1 MYKTIIVPVK
11 CSDSDL
17 DYLNKQNLES
27 AKVWNRCVELDQ
39 EFRKSNGRP
48 MKFSEMQTALLGFSN
63 MPRMNVYHVYRKYI
77 FARGAMCKS
86 IKAKHANSGLVNLPF
101 HKKKYFNTGW
111 NYQGI
116 KVDYSGGVITLCKKI
131 GADENGR
138 RYRQTPIKCYS
149 KSIPHNIVE
158 IELLYRNGLKLAI
171 KYKKPDIEHLIPS
184 GNSAA
189 IDLGE
194 IHSIASIDNIGDAII
209 ITGRKLRS
217 IKRFR
222 DKEQA
227 KLRSKMSR
235 CTKGS
240 RQYKKYAKAKWK
252 LQYKSDNQIKD
263 GVHKITKLYLDYC
276 LEHNITTV
284 YYGDLDKCTR
294 DTKGRV
300 STVTGQKLNEWCFG
314 RIIQQLENKL
324 GRYGIELI
332 KVDEAYT
339 SRKCP
344 ACGTHNQ
351 PTNRNYRCGCGYE
364 QHRDLVGAMNL
375 LNQNSGTELS
385 RYANKKYLRIA

>member
-1 MYKTIIVPVK
+1 MIIGVQ
-11 CSDSDL
+11 CSKEDMR
-17 DYLNKQNLES
+17 YLLSINEES
-27 AKVWNRCVELDQ
+27 ARVWNRCVELDN
-39 EFRKSNGRP
+39 EFYSSHGKW
-48 MKFSEMQTALLGFSN
+48 MKFSELQTALLGFSFLH
-63 MPRMNVYHVYRKYI
+63 RMGVYHVYRKYL
-77 FARGAMCKS
+77 FARNAMWNS
-86 IKAKHANSGLVNLPF
+86 IKARHENSHRVNLPF
-101 HKKKYFNTGW
+101 REKTYFNTGW

-116 KVDYSGGVITLCKKI
+116 KSDCSNGTISLCKKI
-131 GADENGR
+131 GVDESGR
-138 RYRQTPIKCYS
+138 KYHQSPVVCRAKT
-149 KSIPHNIVE
+149 IPQNIVE

-171 KYKKPDIEHLIPS
+171 KYKEPDIEHLIPS

-194 IHSIASIDNIGDAII
+194 IHSIASVDNMGDAII

-227 KLRSKMSR
+227 KIRSNMSR

-240 RQYKKYAKAKWK
+240 RQYTKYARAKWR
-252 LQYKSDNQIKD
+252 LQYKVDNQIKD
-263 GVHKITKLYLDYC
+263 AVHKITKLYLDYC
-276 LEHNITTV
+276 IEHNITTV
-284 YYGDLDKCTR
+284 YYGDLDSCTR
-294 DTKGRV
+294 ETKGRV
-300 STVTGQKLNEWCFG
+300 STATGQKLNEWCFG

-324 GRYGIELI
+324 GRRGIELI

-344 ACGTHNQ
+344 ECGLLNK
-351 PTNRNYRCGCGYE
+351 PTNRNYRCSCGYE

>member
-1 MYKTIIVPVK
+1 MRY
-11 CSDSDL
+11 S
-17 DYLNKQNLES
+17 
-27 AKVWNRCVELDQ
+27 EL
-39 EFRKSNGRP
+39 
-48 MKFSEMQTALLGFSN
+48 QTALLGFSN
-63 MPRMNVYHVYRKYI
+63 LHRMGVYHVYRKYLSC
-77 FARGAMCKS
+77 REAMWKS
-86 IKAKHANSGLVNLPF
+86 ITVCHKASHDAKTPYKT
-101 HKKKYFNTGW
+101 KKFFPTGW

-116 KVDYSGGVITLCKKI
+116 KINTASGTISLCRKQ
-131 GADENGR
+131 GFDENGKR
-138 RYRQTPIKCYS
+138 KRQAPILCHAKT
-149 KSIPHNIVE
+149 IPQNIVE

-171 KYKKPDIEHLIPS
+171 KYKEPDIEHLVPS

-194 IHSIASIDNIGDAII
+194 IHSITSIDNLGDAII

-240 RQYKKYAKAKWK
+240 RQYKKYARAKWK
-252 LQYKSDNQIKD
+252 LQYKADNQIKD
-263 GVHKITKLYLDYC
+263 AIHKTTKLYLDYC
-276 LEHNITTV
+276 IEHNITTV
-284 YYGDLDKCTR
+284 YYGDLDSCTR

-300 STVTGQKLNEWCFG
+300 NTKTGQKLNEWCFG

-324 GRYGIELI
+324 GRYGIETI

-344 ACGTHNQ
+344 ECGLHNK
-351 PTNRNYRCGCGYE
+351 TATRNYHCLCGYE